1 MKIGWERN
9 WGEPTDESE
18 ARKHRN
24 HTFEYL
30 RKNAREHYPILKK
43 IAEREREV
51 EKLAKDFIAKEADVS
66 EDEYRFL
73 RPPTLESALQEIS
86 KEQGDHTER
95 AKIFRAA
102 MAWSEKRDKIDKLK
116 QKAKG
121 VLYYSGGLHYSGF
134 HYPWYHLN
142 INIDPRDYREEYE
155 ARTSLE
161 RTIRDVMTE
170 YNDDWDKDYE
180 FREGLENF
188 LNGLASERCC
198 IRGLFESFFLFKNIN
213 RYLEN
218 PSWHSPEII
227 NFLLVDFID
236 ASLIE
241 WERKFMLGLFPA
253 RVADKIRGPDSPF
266 DSLTVRL
273 LEKLW
278 KKIARYSRLAKDAR
292 KIVVIRSEI
301 ASGTF
306 HAKTLIERLKE
317 LEKQDIVVIP
327 SLIYAL
333 LELREGQ

>member
-1 MKIGWERN
+1 MRIEWERN
-9 WGEPTDESE
+9 WDKPTDESYL
-18 ARKHRN
+18 RKFQN
-24 HTFEYL
+24 HTFELL
-30 RKNAREHYPILKK
+30 RRYACEHYPILKK
-43 IAEREREV
+43 IKEREREA
-51 EKLAKDFIAKEADVS
+51 EQLATRHIAKEADLPEGS
-66 EDEYRFL
+66 GRYM
-73 RPPTLESALQEIS
+73 LERAYKEICE
-86 KEQGDHTER
+86 EQGDHTER
-95 AKIFRAA
+95 AKIFQAA
-102 MAWSEKRDKIDKLK
+102 MAWSGKRDKIDKLK

-121 VLYYSGGLHYSGF
+121 VLYYSGVLHYSEF
-134 HYPWYHLN
+134 HYPWYYLN

-218 PSWHSPEII
+218 PSWHSPEIT

-273 LEKLW
+273 LEKLY
-278 KKIARYSRLAKDAR
+278 KKIARYTRLAKDAR

-317 LEKQDIVVIP
+317 LEKQDRVVIP